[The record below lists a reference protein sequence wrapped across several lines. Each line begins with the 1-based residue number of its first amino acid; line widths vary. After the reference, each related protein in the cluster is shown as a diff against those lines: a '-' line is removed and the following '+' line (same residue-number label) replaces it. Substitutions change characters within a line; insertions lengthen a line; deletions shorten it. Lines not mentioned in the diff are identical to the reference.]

1 MGSERFEKA
10 FAKGDT
16 DGSGT
21 IGKFKK
27 QRLLSDTLKKIWL
40 KLIFRPRRS
49 KGARKGARI
58 ELH

>member
-21 IGKFKK
+21 IGKFL
-27 QRLLSDTLKKIWL
+27 QLNDSSWL
-40 KLIFRPRRS
+40 FPLEMFQWNPYLFEIQAIF
-49 KGARKGARI
+49 
-58 ELH
+58 